1 MKLTIAVDDISIP
14 LPPMV
19 TPDVR
24 QRILEQV
31 IELAARAGVDDLE
44 IVVAT
49 ALHRRMTSAEIR
61 RMVGE
66 RVYRSFWPKALYNLD
81 AEDTANMTVVGQ
93 TDHGETVQI
102 QKRAAESDLI
112 VYININLVA
121 MDGGHK
127 SVAVGLAGYESLK
140 HHHNVNT
147 MLHSKSYMDPREGH
161 SAINDSVNR
170 MGRLL
175 DDNGV
180 KIFQI
185 ETTMNAETFPSQ
197 LGFLNKREWEWSA
210 KDQGLMAGAKKAN
223 DLAPPRVRREFFR
236 RIEAPYKVTGVNAGE
251 VEAVHE
257 RTIENLHRQQLVEV
271 QGQSDIAIFGIPYI
285 GPYNVNSVLNP
296 ILVHCL
302 GLGYLFNMYRNQ
314 PIVREGGVAILFH
327 PVPWEFNTIHHP
339 SYIDFFEEVLAETTD
354 PKQIEAT
361 FEERYARDPWYIH
374 LYRTSHAYH
383 GVHPFYMWYWGAH
396 GRDHCG
402 DVIFVGGEPKS
413 VARLGYRRA
422 DSLRDALEMAKDT
435 VGSGAVDHVFPR
447 AADHDRGRA
456 VMSAR
461 DELREMAKG
470 FRWGRRPLVPRS
482 AEPYTEPHEDAGF
495 PTDWARS
502 KAGVAARRVIL
513 RGGMLP
519 IVSTELSLRVYGSD
533 HLEDV
538 PGPVIFYSNHSS
550 HLDATLDHVHPAR
563 ALAEEDR
570 GRRGARLLLRRVVAP
585 GIHRARVRGV
595 PDRSRARRHDG
606 DRQGARARRRR
617 LVDRRVPGGNA
628 LARRAHAAVPSRGV
642 AAGARARRRACAG
655 RDHRGVPGDAEGPVV
670 AAKRPASGDAPLR
683 GGAVPRGGRDAP
695 APVRSDAAG
704 RDAAVRRGPDRL
716 VPRDSRVPSA
726 ARRLRS
732 RAPSAR
738 PGGARGRV
746 RGRSR
751 GADAPAPG
759 SRTMPRTG
767 GERRR
772 TTLVEEAI
780 RQFGTEGYTG
790 ASLDSIATAVGVRK
804 QTLLYYFPNKDALLE
819 ACLAAAGKRV
829 AEEISSAL
837 EASTDPEEGAE
848 AVIHAVYELAAEWP
862 EFPMFIREAG
872 RLGPNAFD
880 RFGSSLEPLRVRAVG
895 FLRGG
900 DGERA
905 DPETGP
911 GPVAVHAVHG
921 RDRFPHRSER
931 AGLVRRTRRCADLA
945 QAARSRGGRAGP
957 RGLGACIGLRA
968 RDNRTRWETG
978 FVASS

>member
-1 MKLTIAVDDISIP
+1 MPRPGFVLEVDERTPPLLVHEGEGYRMQKFPLGTRVIYPPDSLPGVDDLNAQIQHALRNPIGDSDPLPELLHAGMKLTIAVDDISIP

-112 VYININLVA
+112 VYVNINLVA

-175 DDNGV
+175 RDNGV

-435 VGSGAVDHVFPR
+435 VGSGASITYFHAPPIMI
-447 AADHDRGRA
+447 AD
-456 VMSAR
+456 V
-461 DELREMAKG
+461 
-470 FRWGRRPLVPRS
+470 
-482 AEPYTEPHEDAGF
+482 
-495 PTDWARS
+495 
-502 KAGVAARRVIL
+502 
-513 RGGMLP
+513 
-519 IVSTELSLRVYGSD
+519 
-533 HLEDV
+533 
-538 PGPVIFYSNHSS
+538 
-550 HLDATLDHVHPAR
+550 
-563 ALAEEDR
+563 
-570 GRRGARLLLRRVVAP
+570 
-585 GIHRARVRGV
+585 
-595 PDRSRARRHDG
+595 
-606 DRQGARARRRR
+606 Q
-617 LVDRRVPGGNA
+617 
-628 LARRAHAAVPSRGV
+628 
-642 AAGARARRRACAG
+642 
-655 RDHRGVPGDAEGPVV
+655 
-670 AAKRPASGDAPLR
+670 
-683 GGAVPRGGRDAP
+683 
-695 APVRSDAAG
+695 
-704 RDAAVRRGPDRL
+704 
-716 VPRDSRVPSA
+716 
-726 ARRLRS
+726 
-732 RAPSAR
+732 
-738 PGGARGRV
+738 
-746 RGRSR
+746 
-751 GADAPAPG
+751 
-759 SRTMPRTG
+759 
-767 GERRR
+767 
-772 TTLVEEAI
+772 
-780 RQFGTEGYTG
+780 
-790 ASLDSIATAVGVRK
+790 
-804 QTLLYYFPNKDALLE
+804 
-819 ACLAAAGKRV
+819 
-829 AEEISSAL
+829 
-837 EASTDPEEGAE
+837 
-848 AVIHAVYELAAEWP
+848 
-862 EFPMFIREAG
+862 
-872 RLGPNAFD
+872 
-880 RFGSSLEPLRVRAVG
+880 
-895 FLRGG
+895 
-900 DGERA
+900 
-905 DPETGP
+905 
-911 GPVAVHAVHG
+911 
-921 RDRFPHRSER
+921 
-931 AGLVRRTRRCADLA
+931 
-945 QAARSRGGRAGP
+945 
-957 RGLGACIGLRA
+957 
-968 RDNRTRWETG
+968 
-978 FVASS
+978 